1 MSTSTFL
8 NGQLLIS
15 QPKSQDRYFS
25 KTVVLVAQHTEAGA
39 WGVIVNKAART
50 VDMTDIMLAAGI
62 DYPVQEK
69 IFVGGPVEP
78 TRVHVIHTLDW
89 SSPSTLVIAD
99 NIGIT
104 GDVSILTAISAGT
117 GPKLYRAG
125 VGLAVWS
132 AGQLE
137 GEQSGKTPWTASHQ
151 WLTTPATVDLC
162 LTGSG
167 QEQWQR
173 AIDAN
178 VNQTISML
186 F

>member
-15 QPKSQDRYFS
+15 QPKSRDRFFN
-25 KTVVLVAQHTEAGA
+25 KAVVLIAQHTEAGA
-39 WGVIVNKAART
+39 WGVVVNKPAKT

-62 DYPVQEK
+62 EYSTDEK

-89 SSPSTLVIAD
+89 TSPSTLVIAD

-104 GDVSILTAISAGT
+104 GDVSILSAIST
-117 GPKLYRAG
+117 GSGPALYRAG

-137 GEQSGKTPWTASHQ
+137 GEQSGMPPWTESHQ
-151 WLTTPATVDLC
+151 WLTTPAIVDLC

-167 QEQWQR
+167 LEQWQQ